1 MMKKILLGIFFTV
14 LFITVSLVT
23 YFYFTYKQIYVGEK
37 PQVIKSITIAGSA
50 TPTPDPLAP
59 RNILLLGYGG
69 SGHDGG
75 LLTDTIIVA
84 HLDPRN
90 NNITLISIPR
100 DIWISIQ
107 TEVNK
112 AEKLKI
118 NAAYAIGE
126 DDKKYPDK
134 PPQYTGSAG
143 GGNLAK
149 DNVSLITGM
158 NINYFISMNF
168 SGFNNIVNILGGV
181 NVYIPQTFD
190 DNYYPVKGREDES
203 CDKTEEEIEAL
214 TATMSG
220 FLLEKE
226 FECRYEQLHFDK
238 GLTAM
243 NADTSLKFVRSR
255 HSETAG
261 GDFNRSL
268 RQQAF
273 IVGVKNKLLNLGTI
287 PKMIPVVNQISKNV
301 KTDIDVKTAI
311 DFVRD
316 NGVSD
321 YEIKTISINEDN
333 VLNESI
339 SSDGQYILIPKAGLD
354 NWEEIQKYIDNEIN
368 NQKEL

>member
-1 MMKKILLGIFFTV
+1 MKKILLGIFFTV
-14 LFITVSLVT
+14 LFVTVSLVT

-69 SGHDGG
+69 SDHDGG

-84 HLDPRN
+84 HVDPRN
-90 NNITLISIPR
+90 NNITLVSVPR
-100 DIWISIQ
+100 DIWIPIH
-107 TEVNK
+107 TEVDK
-112 AEKLKI
+112 TEKFKI
-118 NAAYAIGE
+118 NTAYAIGE

-134 PPQYTGSAG
+134 PLQYTGSTG

-149 DNVSLITGM
+149 DSVSLITGM
-158 NINYFISMNF
+158 DIDHFISMNF

-181 NVYIPQTFD
+181 NVYVPQTFD
-190 DNYYPVKGREDES
+190 DNYYPVKGKEDES
-203 CDKTEEEIEAL
+203 CDKTDEDIEAL

-238 GLTAM
+238 GLTPMDAET
-243 NADTSLKFVRSR
+243 ALKFVRSR

-268 RQQAF
+268 RQQTF
-273 IVGVKNKLLNLGTI
+273 IVGIKNKLLNLGTI

-301 KTDIDVKTAI
+301 KTDINITTAI
-311 DFVRD
+311 DFVRKH
-316 NGVSD
+316 GVPD

-339 SSDGQYILIPKAGLD
+339 SSDGQYILIPKAGNG
-354 NWEEIQKYIDNEIN
+354 NWDEIQQYIND
-368 NQKEL
+368 ELNIQ